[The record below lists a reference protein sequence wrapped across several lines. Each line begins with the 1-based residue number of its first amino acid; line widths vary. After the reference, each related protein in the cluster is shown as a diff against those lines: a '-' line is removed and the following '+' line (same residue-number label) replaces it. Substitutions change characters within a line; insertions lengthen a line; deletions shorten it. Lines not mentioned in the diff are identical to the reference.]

1 MNLDIWSYL
10 RNVFDNVTKG
20 NYKRMMLMAR
30 DHHDK
35 LKQAGA
41 TDPEIGSLYAHF
53 LPAYNRFNNALRAVS
68 ITDSIRQSY
77 TMQIEAAFRE
87 LSSTLIDEWDVKI
100 LYNYRRHSPEYKL
113 LMGNGRAP
121 FQTGAYDVKLQA
133 VAELRDKLATF
144 PMLSALHAEIEIWL
158 EETNAIRTKQQ
169 GYEGE
174 LSGKQKF
181 VETYRADLAAEMH
194 RVFAGL
200 LFKFYKDPN
209 QVETFYELK
218 YLQRSNTKSGAS
230 SSDAFLLE
238 KEIKVPAGEKQAS
251 VEGNF
256 GIDNVF
262 ELTNKTNEPVFCWL
276 SNSNMSTLP
285 ADSFLLP
292 ANETVTVYGDE
303 LTDGTTP
310 LKYFIVENQGS
321 VTAKIDFKL
330 VE

>member
-35 LKQAGA
+35 LKQASNS
-41 TDPEIGSLYAHF
+41 DSEIGSLYAHF
-53 LPAYNRFNNALRAVS
+53 LPAYNRFNDALRAVNV
-68 ITDSIRQSY
+68 TDSIRQSY

-87 LSSTLIDEWDVKI
+87 LSSTLIDEWDIKI

-133 VAELRDKLATF
+133 VAELRDKLSAF
-144 PMLSALHAEIEIWL
+144 PILSSLQAEIEAWL
-158 EETNAIRTKQQ
+158 EQTNSIRSTQQ

-174 LSGKQKF
+174 LSGKQKL
-181 VETYRADLAAEMH
+181 VETYRAALAEEMH

-200 LFKFYKDPN
+200 LFKYYKDPS
-209 QVETFYELK
+209 QVENFYELK
-218 YLQRSNTKSGAS
+218 YLQRSSTKSTDNGG
-230 SSDAFLLE
+230 DAVVLQ
-238 KEIKVPAGEKQAS
+238 KEIKVPAGEKQAAI
-251 VEGNF
+251 EGSF
-256 GIDNVF
+256 AIDNVF

-276 SNSNMSTLP
+276 SNSNMSSLP
-285 ADSFLLP
+285 VDAFLLP
-292 ANETVTVYGDE
+292 ANETVMVYGDE

-310 LKYFIVENQGS
+310 LKYFMVENQGS
-321 VTAKIDFKL
+321 VTAKIEVKQ